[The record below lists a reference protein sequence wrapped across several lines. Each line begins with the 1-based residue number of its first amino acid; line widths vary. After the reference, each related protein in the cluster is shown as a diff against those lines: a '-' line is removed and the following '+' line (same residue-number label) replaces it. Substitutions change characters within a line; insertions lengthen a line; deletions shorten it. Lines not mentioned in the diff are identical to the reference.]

1 MILIGISSYDIP
13 KALTCIHKKLSFDE
27 WDDLGDLT
35 MKPQHIIIRRL
46 ADLQNYMAALDLS
59 YVI

>member
-1 MILIGISSYDIP
+1 MTLIGISSYDIS
-13 KALTCIHKKLSFDE
+13 KALTCIHKIRGFDE

-35 MKPQHIIIRRL
+35 MKPQRMIIRRFV
-46 ADLQNYMAALDLS
+46 DLQNYLAALDLS

>member
-13 KALTCIHKKLSFDE
+13 KALTCIHKKFSLDE
-27 WDDLGDLT
+27 RDDLGDST
-35 MKPQHIIIRRL
+35 KKPQRMIIRRFV
-46 ADLQNYMAALDLS
+46 DLQNYPAALDLS